1 MYSSIRESPQ
11 RHDTRSFVQEIEFLK
26 AKCLE
31 LETENRLLF
40 EEQQQ
45 LQRRAH
51 DIVTNDSNVESY
63 IKENNM
69 LQTENEK
76 LIKLSRQRKTDADL
90 WKSKYENQL
99 QQILQMKSNYEFEI
113 KQLNAEL
120 QKLGAVLS
128 QAEAERQ
135 RQLVGISGQ
144 IESQSN
150 QDFENLKKAT
160 NLQIEISES
169 QIRKLRDHIDEQNN
183 EISDLQQKILRQ
195 KTEDDIQIE
204 RLLKENELL
213 RVKIHQ
219 QESEKQRELEH
230 MNDNLNNFSQQQ
242 IQLLKHEFARQSDV
256 QQCEIDKLKGLL
268 EIKNAEIETLL
279 GQNAKNKQMFE
290 DQINDLRTEIQI
302 QKQKLLDQERQSRM
316 ILETSL
322 KDQQNQHQRDQ
333 ETLKSYYQTQ
343 INNLEKEINDLKG
356 IIEHKNQQIQ
366 IQIEEKNIQRQQ
378 LEQLIIDLRREIENQ
393 KLITFE
399 QEKQKNNEINE
410 LDDQFQKSTSLLNEN
425 IDQQKLQILFL
436 EGEIERLKEMLSQKT
451 KDQESLIAQFN
462 LHKRQLEDDIRRLK
476 DEIHSLKQEILSITS
491 SKNQEI
497 QDLQSKND
505 RVTIQYREKLRQS
518 DISSEQ
524 QLLEIKRLRETLSV
538 KEQEN
543 ENLANQRNLLDKD
556 LKRARDEI
564 EQFKQRQLA
573 LEREKFTQLEDL
585 KNKLEASNSYQISNL
600 KAAYNTQISVLTE
613 ENVHLKQQIDQRRM
627 YDSSVRM

>member
-26 AKCLE
+26 AKCQE

-256 QQCEIDKLKGLL
+256 QQSEIDKLKGLL

-302 QKQKLLDQERQSRM
+302 LKQKLLDQERQARV
-316 ILETSL
+316 ILESSL
-322 KDQQNQHQRDQ
+322 KDQQHQHQRDQ

-343 INNLEKEINDLKG
+343 IINLEKEINDLKG

-366 IQIEEKNIQRQQ
+366 IQIEEKNLQRQQ
-378 LEQLIIDLRREIENQ
+378 LEQLIVDLRREIENQ

-436 EGEIERLKEMLSQKT
+436 EGEIEKLKEMLSQKT

-518 DISSEQ
+518 DISQEQ

>member
-51 DIVTNDSNVESY
+51 DIVTNDTNVESY

-150 QDFENLKKAT
+150 QDFENLKKAS

-169 QIRKLRDHIDEQNN
+169 QIRKLRDHIEEQNN

-213 RVKIHQ
+213 RVKIQQ

-279 GQNAKNKQMFE
+279 GQNVKNKQMFE

-302 QKQKLLDQERQSRM
+302 LKQKLLDQERQARM

-333 ETLKSYYQTQ
+333 DTLKSYYQTQ
-343 INNLEKEINDLKG
+343 ISNLEKEINDLKG

-410 LDDQFQKSTSLLNEN
+410 LDDQFQKSTALLNEN

-505 RVTIQYREKLRQS
+505 RVTIQYRDKLRQS
-518 DISSEQ
+518 DISQEQ
-524 QLLEIKRLRETLSV
+524 QLLEIKRLREALSV
-538 KEQEN
+538 KEQDN
-543 ENLANQRNLLDKD
+543 ENLANQKNLLDKD
-556 LKRARDEI
+556 LRRARDEI

-573 LEREKFTQLEDL
+573 LEKEKFTQLEDL

-600 KAAYNTQISVLTE
+600 KAAYNTQINVLTE

-627 YDSSVRM
+627 YDSTIRM

>member
-26 AKCLE
+26 AKCQE

-256 QQCEIDKLKGLL
+256 QQSEIDKLKGLL

-302 QKQKLLDQERQSRM
+302 LKQKLLDQERQARV

-343 INNLEKEINDLKG
+343 IINLEKEINDLKG

-366 IQIEEKNIQRQQ
+366 IQIEEKNLQRQQ
-378 LEQLIIDLRREIENQ
+378 LEQLIVDLRREIENQ

-436 EGEIERLKEMLSQKT
+436 EGEIEKLKEMLSQKT

-518 DISSEQ
+518 DISQEQ

>member
-51 DIVTNDSNVESY
+51 DIVTNDANVESY

-120 QKLGAVLS
+120 QKIGAVLS

-230 MNDNLNNFSQQQ
+230 LNDNLNNFSQQQ

-256 QQCEIDKLKGLL
+256 QQSEIDKLKGLL

-302 QKQKLLDQERQSRM
+302 LKQKLIDQERQARM

-333 ETLKSYYQTQ
+333 DTLKSYYQTQ
-343 INNLEKEINDLKG
+343 IVNLEKEINDLKG

-393 KLITFE
+393 KMITFE

-436 EGEIERLKEMLSQKT
+436 EGEIEKLKEMLSQKT

-476 DEIHSLKQEILSITS
+476 DEIHSLKQEILQITS
-491 SKNQEI
+491 AKNQEI

-518 DISSEQ
+518 DISQEQ
-524 QLLEIKRLRETLSV
+524 QLLEIKRLREALSV
-538 KEQEN
+538 KEQDN

-556 LKRARDEI
+556 LRRARDEI

-573 LEREKFTQLEDL
+573 LEKEKFTQLEDL

-600 KAAYNTQISVLTE
+600 KNAYNTQISVLRE
-613 ENVHLKQQIDQRRM
+613 ENEQLKQQMGQRKL
-627 YDSSVRM
+627 YDSTVRM

>member
-26 AKCLE
+26 AKCVE

-51 DIVTNDSNVESY
+51 DIVTNDANVESY

-150 QDFENLKKAT
+150 QDFENLKKAA
-160 NLQIEISES
+160 NLQTEISES
-169 QIRKLRDHIDEQNN
+169 QIRKLRDHIEEQNN

-230 MNDNLNNFSQQQ
+230 LNDNLNNFSQQQ

-302 QKQKLLDQERQSRM
+302 LKQKLLDQERQARL

-333 ETLKSYYQTQ
+333 DTLKTYYQTQ

-366 IQIEEKNIQRQQ
+366 IQIDEKNIQRQQ

-410 LDDQFQKSTSLLNEN
+410 LDDQFQKSTALLNEN

-524 QLLEIKRLRETLSV
+524 QLLEIKRLREALSV
-538 KEQEN
+538 KEQDN

-556 LKRARDEI
+556 LRRARDDI

-573 LEREKFTQLEDL
+573 LEKEKFTQLEDL

-613 ENVHLKQQIDQRRM
+613 ENAHLKQQIDQRRM
-627 YDSSVRM
+627 YDSTVRL

>member
-51 DIVTNDSNVESY
+51 DIVTNDANVESY

-120 QKLGAVLS
+120 QKIGAVLS

-230 MNDNLNNFSQQQ
+230 LNDNLNNFSQQQ

-256 QQCEIDKLKGLL
+256 QQSEIDKLKGLL

-279 GQNAKNKQMFE
+279 GQNVKNKQMFE

-302 QKQKLLDQERQSRM
+302 LKQKLIDQERQARM

-333 ETLKSYYQTQ
+333 DTLKSYYQTQ
-343 INNLEKEINDLKG
+343 IINLEKEINDLKG

-393 KLITFE
+393 KMITFE

-436 EGEIERLKEMLSQKT
+436 EGEIEKLKEMLSQKT

-518 DISSEQ
+518 DISQEQ
-524 QLLEIKRLRETLSV
+524 QLLEIKRLREALSV
-538 KEQEN
+538 KEQDN

-556 LKRARDEI
+556 LRRARDEI

-573 LEREKFTQLEDL
+573 LEKEKFTQLEDL

-600 KAAYNTQISVLTE
+600 KNAYNTQISVLRE
-613 ENVHLKQQIDQRRM
+613 ENEQLKQQMGQRKL
-627 YDSSVRM
+627 YDSTVRM